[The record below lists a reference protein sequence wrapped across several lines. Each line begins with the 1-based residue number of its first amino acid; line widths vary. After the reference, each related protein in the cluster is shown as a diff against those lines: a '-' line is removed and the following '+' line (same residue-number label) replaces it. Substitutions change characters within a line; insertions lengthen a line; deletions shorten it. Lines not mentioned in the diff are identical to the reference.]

1 MYAQNLFAVNRWLRM
16 RAFRGLGIAA
26 VLFLAGCLTPIGI
39 HPTGKSYTY
48 TQIDQS
54 ALNADAYS
62 SYTAA
67 LLFRYDL
74 VTLFEKDPYSAL
86 VQLHDI
92 ARTETSP
99 QDIFFALAELSYY
112 CGRQACSATTEKGE
126 EVGPANF
133 FYGAAVY
140 AYLYVN
146 RLHLQKSEEFSYD
159 AHIKTACFFYNRS
172 LDWLI
177 GQRDP
182 ALIAGGTIRLPVNTL
197 TVTPGHTDF
206 EKPLLAYPVILPANS
221 FEVRGLAIRNRLP
234 GVGAPVVLAT
244 QAKTSSSFDM
254 ADGAQSATLFLRI
267 QGDWDALNS
276 GTLTSL
282 SEVYSPI
289 ATRFITLR
297 DNRLIPLEQDI
308 TAPIAYALNE
318 QNYWDIGREMFLHG
332 MGSYAPGIY
341 LAEPYRAGRIPVLL
355 IHGTMS
361 SPVWWAQMW
370 NTLMNDP
377 LIREK
382 YQLWFYLYDTG
393 KPTHYSAT
401 ELRDHITRMVARLD
415 PEHRDPA
422 LQKMVAIG
430 HSQGG
435 LLARLLTID
444 SGTILSD
451 LVCNGHSP
459 ADLGFTDQECKQLR
473 AATHFYPQPEIK
485 RVIFIAT
492 PHRGVLLLSSFLR
505 RIGNWFI
512 HIPEKVKADTLALLQ
527 YKPKI
532 NPKLAHS
539 LTSLDSMSPNNIAL
553 QTIADLPIPPNLHA
567 HSIIAIN
574 GAEQPPAGDDG
585 VVQYTSAHL
594 KGVESELVVR
604 SGHSCQAHPR
614 TIEEVRR
621 ILLEH
626 LK

>member
-1 MYAQNLFAVNRWLRM
+1 MH
-16 RAFRGLGIAA
+16 AFRGLGMAM
-26 VLFLAGCLTPIGI
+26 LLSSAGCLTPIGI
-39 HPTGKSYTY
+39 HPTGSNYTY

-54 ALNADAYS
+54 ALNTDRYS

-74 VTLFEKDPYSAL
+74 EVLFEKDPYSAL

-92 ARTETSP
+92 ARTEASP

-112 CGRQACSATTEKGE
+112 CGRHACSAITEKGE
-126 EVGPANF
+126 SLGPVNF

-140 AYLYVN
+140 AYIYVN
-146 RLHLQKSEEFSYD
+146 RLQIQKSEEFFYD
-159 AHIKTACFFYNRS
+159 ARIKTACFFYNRS
-172 LDWLI
+172 LDWLL
-177 GQRDP
+177 GQHDS

-197 TVTPGHTDF
+197 TIAPGHTDF

-221 FEVRGLAIRNRLP
+221 FDVRGLAIRNRLP
-234 GVGAPVVLAT
+234 GIGAPIVLAT
-244 QAKTSSSFDM
+244 QTNINPSFDM
-254 ADGAQSATLFLRI
+254 AGVAQSATLFLRL
-267 QGDWDALNS
+267 QGGWDALNC
-276 GTLTSL
+276 GTLSSF

-289 ATRFITLR
+289 STRFITLR

-318 QNYWDIGREMFLHG
+318 QSYWDIGLELFLHG
-332 MGSYAPGIY
+332 IGTYQTGIY
-341 LAEPYRAGRIPVLL
+341 LSEPYRPGRIPVLL

-382 YQLWFYLYDTG
+382 YQLWFYLYDSG
-393 KPTHYSAT
+393 KPTHYSAM
-401 ELRDHITRMVARLD
+401 ELRTHIAEKIQKLD
-415 PEHRDPA
+415 PEQRDPA
-422 LQKMVAIG
+422 LRKMVVIG

-444 SGTILSD
+444 SGNTLLD
-451 LVCNGHSP
+451 LVCNGRAL
-459 ADLGFTDQECKQLR
+459 ADLELTEEECNQLR
-473 AATHFYPQPEIK
+473 SATHFTPQPEIK

-512 HIPEKVKADTLALLQ
+512 RIPEKVKADTLALLQ

-532 NPKLAHS
+532 NPKLSHS

-553 QTIADLPIPPNLHA
+553 QTLADLPIPPTLHA

-574 GAEQPPAGDDG
+574 GDEQPPEGDDG
-585 VVQYTSAHL
+585 VVHYTSAHL
-594 KGVESELVVR
+594 KGVESELIVR
-604 SGHSCQAHPR
+604 AGHSCQAHPR

-621 ILLEH
+621 ILFEH